1 MEDKLFKARLID
13 LANRAYRQNTYTY
26 TGFLNAAEL
35 SLLDLVAADISF
47 IRHEANGGFAL
58 AERQMIRFGSEDAFG
73 YTEPWPVSIVKVTPV
88 IEKFAD
94 DLSHRDFLGAI
105 MNLGIDRSTVGDVV
119 IKEKRHA
126 FIVCQSTMSEYIC
139 DNLTKVRH
147 TNVKCHAVNE
157 GEELNELKP
166 SLVDVSVIVSAPRFD
181 AVIAAAI
188 KCSRSEALNL
198 FKAGKVT
205 LNGRLCERNSM
216 SLKPMDVF
224 SVRGYGKFQ
233 YISTGSETRKGR
245 LYIHLKQ
252 YV

>member
-35 SLLDLVAADISF
+35 ALFDSAAADVSF
-47 IRHEANGGFAL
+47 IPHETFGGYEL
-58 AERQMIRFGSEDAFG
+58 AERQMVRFGSADVFG
-73 YTEPWPVSIVKVTPV
+73 YTEQWPVCVVKVSPV

-105 MNLGIDRSTVGDVV
+105 MNLGIERNVIGDVV
-119 IKEKRHA
+119 IKEKKHA
-126 FIVCQSTMSEYIC
+126 YIICQDNMAEYIC
-139 DNLTKVRH
+139 DSLTKVRH
-147 TNVKCHAVNE
+147 TNVKCHTIIE
-157 GEELNELKP
+157 SGELNELKP
-166 SLVDVSVIVSAPRFD
+166 SLADVSLIVSAPRFD
-181 AVIAAAI
+181 AIIAAAI

-198 FKAGKVT
+198 FRAGRVT